1 MLHLAPS
8 PSVPCYTGATQQV
21 WALPRL
27 VYLRSLGPMMEH
39 TPPVSC
45 FRQAR
50 EAVDKAAADVDAWW
64 STSRFKRTQFRRS
77 RSRLPARPCPKWL
90 RTGSA
95 ATGTVAVMA
104 VALTVALLGLGAV
117 MAAGDVIGAHTIVGR
132 GRSLIAWYCASLT
145 GAVAAWQAD
154 HHTPTSVRRSIAKV
168 RASSRRT
175 CS

>member
-1 MLHLAPS
+1 
-8 PSVPCYTGATQQV
+8 
-21 WALPRL
+21 
-27 VYLRSLGPMMEH
+27 VYRRSLGPMMEH

-117 MAAGDVIGAHTIVGR
+117 MAAGDVIGAHTHRRSWPISDRLVLRVPDRCCSGLAGR
-132 GRSLIAWYCASLT
+132 PPHAYLGSPVNRQGSGLQPAHVFLT
-145 GAVAAWQAD
+145 GE
-154 HHTPTSVRRSIAKV
+154 AKRV
-168 RASSRRT
+168 FILNKP
-175 CS
+175 